1 MRSLKSILF
10 ALLLFAGSN
19 VKAQDSLPRF
29 LKKVYRCIQ
38 MSVPAS
44 ADRFVKEEQK
54 TQYYIVDL
62 RLDSA
67 GRVTS
72 VDYLGKPGLKSAAY
86 LDQAVTRIAAGKLQ
100 AMSAAPKRILIPV
113 YITFSED
120 HPVYDLPFLKEGIT
134 HGAIDP
140 NAYVTED
147 LIITAFDTHSKKNT
161 STDRIVRRDK

>member
-1 MRSLKSILF
+1 MRSFQSILI
-10 ALLLFAGSN
+10 ALVLFAGTRSQ
-19 VKAQDSLPRF
+19 AQDSLPRF
-29 LKKVYRCIQ
+29 LKKVYRCIEL
-38 MSVPAS
+38 SVPAS

-67 GRVTS
+67 GKITS
-72 VDYLGKPGLKSAAY
+72 ADYLGKPGLKSAAY
-86 LDQAVTRIAAGKLQ
+86 LDQAVTRISASRLQ
-100 AMSAAPKRILIPV
+100 AMPAGPKRILIPV

-147 LIITAFDTHSKKNT
+147 LIITAFDTHSKKNA
-161 STDRIVRRDK
+161 STDRIVKNK